1 MMRSATSLAV
11 TYGPS
16 RPSSRINIRFGR
28 SQRHHLRRQ
37 DVRELGGAA
46 AEGERAESA
55 DGAGMA
61 VGDGMGRARQHH
73 PQLRRNDVR
82 DALLRVVDVEQ
93 PDAVAPAARAH
104 RLEKCRARWVSA
116 VVAAGL
122 GGDGVVLHGE
132 GQVRPPH
139 RAVLLLQLFERV
151 GRMQFVQHVPVDI
164 DEIAAVGAPRHQM
177 RVPDLVEQ
185 RRGHE
190 GDPSGR
196 SQ

>member
-1 MMRSATSLAV
+1 M
-11 TYGPS
+11 P
-16 RPSSRINIRFGR
+16 
-28 SQRHHLRRQ
+28 
-37 DVRELGGAA
+37 
-46 AEGERAESA
+46 
-55 DGAGMA
+55 DGIG
-61 VGDGMGRARQHH
+61 V
-73 PQLRRNDVR
+73 
-82 DALLRVVDVEQ
+82 
-93 PDAVAPAARAH
+93 
-104 RLEKCRARWVSA
+104 

-139 RAVLLLQLFERV
+139 RPVLLLQLLEGVRRV
-151 GRMQFVQHVPVDI
+151 QFVQHVPVDI

-177 RVPDLVEQ
+177 RVPDFVEQ